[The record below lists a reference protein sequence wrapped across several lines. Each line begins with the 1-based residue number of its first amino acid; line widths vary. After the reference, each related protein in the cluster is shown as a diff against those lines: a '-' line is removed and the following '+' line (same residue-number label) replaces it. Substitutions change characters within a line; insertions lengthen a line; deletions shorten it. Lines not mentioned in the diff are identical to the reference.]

1 MFLLLF
7 LVGGVYLYLN
17 LYLSSDENLEEEV
30 EFDFEDD
37 ISLF

>member
-1 MFLLLF
+1 MFLLRF
-7 LVGGVYLYLN
+7 LVGGVYFYLN

>member
-7 LVGGVYLYLN
+7 LVRGVYLYLN